1 MTENLSCWCGNT
13 QFIPFSEDYLK
24 CPDCLS
30 LVWKG
35 KCSVSTDTGSSL
47 DFDYYGRE
55 YWFSHQTN
63 DLGLQDIQDRSRLD
77 LPERCLYWLRTIM
90 KYRLPPAKVL
100 ELGSSH
106 GALVALLKKSGY
118 EAAGLE
124 IDEWIVNYSCETFD
138 INVYQGPIENQTI

>member
-1 MTENLSCWCGNT
+1 
-13 QFIPFSEDYLK
+13 
-24 CPDCLS
+24 
-30 LVWKG
+30 
-35 KCSVSTDTGSSL
+35 
-47 DFDYYGRE
+47 
-55 YWFSHQTN
+55 
-63 DLGLQDIQDRSRLD
+63 
-77 LPERCLYWLRTIM
+77 M

-138 INVYQGPIENQTI
+138 INVYQGPIENQTIQPTSLDIVVLMDVLEHLYDPQDTLEKCLNSSNQMASL